1 MPTNVGISYCVLY
14 TTFAQYVVGVKSA
27 PLELGAG
34 EGPAQREKR
43 MRATV
48 VLATLGFVLPGISGA
63 QDSAGQ
69 SPPQSVRFEFGA
81 TLNSVLSDT
90 IDARKCKPGDIV
102 KAKTSEDVLAGG
114 IVVIPRGAKLVGHVT
129 EAQPAAK
136 AGEQARLGFVF
147 DRADLKDGRQVPLH
161 TAFYAL
167 AAPEGA
173 GDRNSSLGGFG
184 GGFGGGSD
192 AVGNMVSA
200 ASRSSSDDTG
210 PLGGGSARHEE
221 LKPSPGAIG
230 GLNSKGTLFA
240 SSRGVFGLEDISLEP
255 NTVPSSG
262 SSVILADA
270 RTVHLASGTR
280 MLLSLDAAS
289 KP

>member
-1 MPTNVGISYCVLY
+1 MKL
-14 TTFAQYVVGVKSA
+14 
-27 PLELGAG
+27 
-34 EGPAQREKR
+34 
-43 MRATV
+43 TV
-48 VLATLGFVLPGISGA
+48 VLATLGFMLPCMGGA
-63 QDSAGQ
+63 QESAGQ
-69 SPPQSVRFEFGA
+69 NAAQGVKFEFGT

-90 IDARKCKPGDIV
+90 LDARKSKPGDTV
-102 KAKTSEDVLAGG
+102 KARTSEDVKAGG
-114 IVVIPRGAKLVGHVT
+114 IIVVPRGAKLIGHVT
-129 EAQPAAK
+129 EAQPATK
-136 AGEQARLGFVF
+136 AGEQARLGIVF
-147 DRADLKDGRQVPLH
+147 ERADLKDGRQIPLH

-167 AAPEGA
+167 AAPVGA
-173 GDRNSSLGGFG
+173 ASDRASSLGGGFG
-184 GGFGGGSD
+184 GGFGGGSA

-200 ASRSSSDDTG
+200 SSTIPSDDSSA
-210 PLGGGSARHEE
+210 LGSGGTRHEE

-230 GLNSKGTLFA
+230 GLNSGGTLYA

-280 MLLSLDAAS
+280 MLLSLDSAS

>member
-1 MPTNVGISYCVLY
+1 MKT
-14 TTFAQYVVGVKSA
+14 
-27 PLELGAG
+27 
-34 EGPAQREKR
+34 
-43 MRATV
+43 TV
-48 VLATLGFVLPGISGA
+48 VLTMLGLMLPCMVGA

-69 SPPQSVRFEFGA
+69 NVAQGVKFEFGA

-90 IDARKCKPGDIV
+90 VDARKCKPGDII
-102 KAKTSEDVLAGG
+102 KAKASEDVKAGG
-114 IVVIPRGAKLVGHVT
+114 IVVIPRGAKLIGHVT

-167 AAPEGA
+167 AAPQGA
-173 GDRNSSLGGFG
+173 SSNSLGGGLG
-184 GGFGGGSD
+184 GGFGGAGG
-192 AVGNMVSA
+192 AVGNMVSTA
-200 ASRSSSDDTG
+200 SDDTSA
-210 PLGGGSARHEE
+210 LGSGGNSTRQEE

-230 GLNSKGTLFA
+230 GLNSSGTLYA

-255 NTVPSSG
+255 NTVPSGG
-262 SSVILADA
+262 SSVILANA
-270 RTVHLASGTR
+270 RSVHLGSGTR
-280 MLLSLDAAS
+280 MLLSVESGS

>member
-1 MPTNVGISYCVLY
+1 MKAII
-14 TTFAQYVVGVKSA
+14 VV
-27 PLELGAG
+27 
-34 EGPAQREKR
+34 
-43 MRATV
+43 
-48 VLATLGFVLPGISGA
+48 ATLGFVLPALSGA
-63 QDSAGQ
+63 QDSAAQGTDQ
-69 SPPQSVRFEFGA
+69 VKFEFGA

-90 IDARKCKPGDIV
+90 VDARKCKPGDTV
-102 KAKTSEDVLAGG
+102 KAKTSEDVKAGG

-129 EAQPAAK
+129 EAQPVAK

-147 DRADLKDGRQVPLH
+147 DRAELKDGRQIPLH

-167 AAPEGA
+167 AAPMGA
-173 GDRNSSLGGFG
+173 SSDHFSAGGGFG
-184 GGFGGGSD
+184 GGFGSGSD
-192 AVGNMVSA
+192 AVGSMVSA
-200 ASRSSSDDTG
+200 SSRSSMDDASA
-210 PLGGGSARHEE
+210 LGAGNSRQED

-230 GLNSKGTLFA
+230 GLNSKGTLYA

-270 RTVHLASGTR
+270 RSVHLGSGTR
-280 MLLSLDAAS
+280 MLLALESAS

>member
-1 MPTNVGISYCVLY
+1 MK
-14 TTFAQYVVGVKSA
+14 TT
-27 PLELGAG
+27 L
-34 EGPAQREKR
+34 
-43 MRATV
+43 
-48 VLATLGFVLPGISGA
+48 VLATLGFMLPCIAGA

-69 SPPQSVRFEFGA
+69 KLEQGVKFEFGT
-81 TLNSVLSDT
+81 TLNGVLSDT
-90 IDARKCKPGDIV
+90 VDARKHKPGDTV
-102 KAKTSEDVLAGG
+102 KARTSEDVKAAGV
-114 IVVIPRGAKLVGHVT
+114 VVIPRGAKLVGHVT

-136 AGEQARLGFVF
+136 GGEQARLGIVF
-147 DRADLKDGRQVPLH
+147 DRADLKDGRQIPLH

-173 GDRNSSLGGFG
+173 ASDRGSSLGGFG

-200 ASRSSSDDTG
+200 SSRAPSDDASA
-210 PLGGGSARHEE
+210 LGTGSARHEE

-230 GLNSKGTLFA
+230 GLNNNGTLYA

-262 SSVILADA
+262 SSVILANA

-280 MLLSLDAAS
+280 MLLSLESAS

>member
-1 MPTNVGISYCVLY
+1 MR
-14 TTFAQYVVGVKSA
+14 
-27 PLELGAG
+27 LEVH
-34 EGPAQREKR
+34 REKG
-43 MRATV
+43 MKTTV
-48 VLATLGFVLPGISGA
+48 VLTMLGLMLPCMVGA

-69 SPPQSVRFEFGA
+69 NVAQDVKFEFGT
-81 TLNSVLSDT
+81 TLNSVLSDCV
-90 IDARKCKPGDIV
+90 DARKCKPGDVI
-102 KAKTSEDVLAGG
+102 KAKASEDVKAGG
-114 IVVIPRGAKLVGHVT
+114 IVVMPRGAKLVGHVT

-173 GDRNSSLGGFG
+173 SDRNSSLGGFG

-200 ASRSSSDDTG
+200 TSRSSSDDAS
-210 PLGGGSARHEE
+210 PLGAGSARHEE

-240 SSRGVFGLEDISLEP
+240 ASRGVFGLEDISLEP

-262 SSVILADA
+262 SSVILANA
-270 RTVHLASGTR
+270 RSVHLASGTR
-280 MLLSLDAAS
+280 MLLSLDSAG